1 VFYALNGRSLERAS
15 SLRAA
20 REGGVLMA
28 KAKEPRPT
36 SFFRVTL
43 GGKESI
49 GVFREVS
56 GLSSETEVT
65 EEREVDDRGRPI
77 VRRVPG
83 ATKWGNITLKRAVD
97 NNLGLWKWR
106 KQVLGEGPDAA
117 RVDGAIE
124 LLDVQGRPVATYRF
138 SQGWPSKYQ
147 GPELNATSNEVA
159 IETIEITHEGLE
171 RS

>member
-1 VFYALNGRSLERAS
+1 
-15 SLRAA
+15 
-20 REGGVLMA
+20 MA
-28 KAKEPRPT
+28 KAKEPRLG
-36 SFFRVTL
+36 SFFRLTL

-65 EEREVDDRGRPI
+65 EERAVDERGRSV
-77 VRRVPG
+77 VRKVPG
-83 ATKWGNITLKRAVD
+83 ATKFGDITLKRGID
-97 NNLGLWKWR
+97 NNLDLWKWR
-106 KQVLGEGPDAA
+106 QQVEEKGPEDA

-124 LLDVQGRPVATYRF
+124 VLDSGGQTVATYKFRH
-138 SQGWPSKYQ
+138 GWPSKYQ
-147 GPELNATSNEVA
+147 GPDLKAGSNEVA